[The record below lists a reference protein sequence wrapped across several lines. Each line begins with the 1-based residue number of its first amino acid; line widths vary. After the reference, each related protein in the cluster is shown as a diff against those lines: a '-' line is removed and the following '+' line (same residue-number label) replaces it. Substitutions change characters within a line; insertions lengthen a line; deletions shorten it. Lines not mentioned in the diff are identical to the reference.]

1 MIQEYDDL
9 VQRTQELDAQH
20 FRELAVAFAAGGL
33 FLMGVLGAVQG
44 WPFAR
49 QGGAVLDGGSSRTFS
64 RVAGFPRNEN
74 MANGDYF
81 LVASEHETELPWASR
96 DLELEELSS

>member
-33 FLMGVLGAVQG
+33 CLMGVLGAVQG

-49 QGGAVLDGGSSRTFS
+49 QGGAVLDGRSSRMFS
-64 RVAGFPRNEN
+64 REAGFPRNEN
-74 MANGDYF
+74 VVNGDYF